1 MLFFINVCVF
11 KNKMTTKLLSVFQS
25 LLFDVYMH
33 DSNSYVKLRSYHS
46 FKWSSIIFLHLV
58 LRHPV
63 HFSTTLLC
71 VMFIFCCDASAY
83 YTKCKF
89 LYAAFLRKR
98 TKIFHVL
105 LCYNKLMFLS
115 FIHFWVELTF
125 INGNK

>member
-1 MLFFINVCVF
+1 MIVLFFINVFIF
-11 KNKMTTKLLSVFQS
+11 KNKMTTTKLLSVFQS

-33 DSNSYVKLRSYHS
+33 NFKHMHDSNSCVKLRSYHS
-46 FKWSSIIFLHLV
+46 FKWSSIIFSHLV
-58 LRHPV
+58 LCHPV

-115 FIHFWVELTF
+115 FIHF
-125 INGNK
+125 